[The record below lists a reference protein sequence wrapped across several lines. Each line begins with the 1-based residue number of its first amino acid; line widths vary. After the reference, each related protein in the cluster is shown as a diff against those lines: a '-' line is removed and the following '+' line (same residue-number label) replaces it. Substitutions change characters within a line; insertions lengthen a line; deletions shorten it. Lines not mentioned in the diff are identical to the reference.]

1 MIKNPVILIKIGGI
15 LTSCLRAVKIFT
27 DNLLHENI
35 LVRKAS
41 LHVIESVL
49 KQHKRKHIKLRMSEL
64 PEINRMESNKEN
76 LQSISSVDS
85 ARENS
90 KLECDSNGQD
100 DFKSEGELRTLTGL
114 KVRPGER
121 EDNKWLQYSADNKP
135 LDQVNKI
142 HSFIHQ
148 PRTMPMNA
156 HLSRFRMTSRDI
168 STRPILD
175 STRGRMSR

>member
-1 MIKNPVILIKIGGI
+1 MHKLILIKIGGI
-15 LTSCLRAVKIFT
+15 LTFCLRAVKIFT

-41 LHVIESVL
+41 LHVIESIL

-76 LQSISSVDS
+76 LQSISSVN
-85 ARENS
+85 NS
-90 KLECDSNGQD
+90 HEHNKLECDSAGLQD
-100 DFKSEGELRTLTGL
+100 SKSESELRTLTGL

-135 LDQVNKI
+135 LDQVN
-142 HSFIHQ
+142 
-148 PRTMPMNA
+148 NA
-156 HLSRFRMTSRDI
+156 KKRARFRFL
-168 STRPILD
+168 ILK
-175 STRGRMSR
+175 GFV

>member
-1 MIKNPVILIKIGGI
+1 MINPVILIKIGGI

-114 KVRPGER
+114 KVSPGER

-142 HSFIHQ
+142 TFISLVQ
-148 PRTMPMNA
+148 CQCPTCQG
-156 HLSRFRMTSRDI
+156 FV
-168 STRPILD
+168 
-175 STRGRMSR
+175 